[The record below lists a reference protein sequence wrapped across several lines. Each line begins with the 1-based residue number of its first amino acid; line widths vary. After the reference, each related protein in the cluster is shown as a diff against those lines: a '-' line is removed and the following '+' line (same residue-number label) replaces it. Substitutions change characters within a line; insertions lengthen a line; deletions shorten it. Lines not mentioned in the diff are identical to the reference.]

1 MDTKTETPEL
11 NIVNQHLQFKK
22 VSLIEPSKNY
32 YLHIAAEVD
41 KSPFPFF
48 LTTSA
53 KKKSLI
59 KLGKS
64 WCKQLEKESDVISA
78 VVFKARLIPP
88 GKGKFM
94 MERKGKVHIAKF
106 DFAIL
111 IEVTILEAINTIK
124 NSEGYKKMELAI
136 KTASTFTH
144 IIAAS
149 NVRRTNPVNHNK

>member
-1 MDTKTETPEL
+1 MTNL
-11 NIVNQHLQFKK
+11 
-22 VSLIEPSKNY
+22 
-32 YLHIAAEVD
+32 
-41 KSPFPFF
+41 PFHFF
-48 LTTSA
+48 LQQTP
-53 KKKSLI
+53 KKSLI
-59 KLGKS
+59 KQGKS

-111 IEVTILEAINTIK
+111 IEVTTLEAINTIK

-149 NVRRTNPVNHNK
+149 NVRRINPVNHNK